1 MDIETLHLI
10 FRIKQPTHLIDVSL
24 HDNQNKF
31 DTNMHITVYIKIA
44 VKNKTPVSIRS
55 FA

>member
-10 FRIKQPTHLIDVSL
+10 FRIKQPPRKIYVSL

-31 DTNMHITVYIKIA
+31 DTNMHITVYKKIA
-44 VKNKTPVSIRS
+44 VKNKTSVLIRS
-55 FA
+55 FD